1 MKTKL
6 ELTGISS
13 LIKDLQ
19 RVAEAGREVASSA
32 VEELAEET
40 ASVARSRIVAGTG
53 ASAPGATPKSKTGRL
68 ERSIAVVLR
77 RAKNTTALVGTDL
90 LHGRFLELGTGKMEP
105 RPWLLPA
112 FEEAQGKVWGGL
124 KAEFEGRI

>member
-6 ELTGISS
+6 EVGGIAA

-19 RVAEAGREVASSA
+19 RVEQAGREVSGSA
-32 VEELAEET
+32 VEDLAQGT
-40 ASVARSRIVAGTG
+40 ADVARSRIVSGAG
-53 ASAPGATPKSKTGRL
+53 ASAPGAFPKSKTGRL
-68 ERSIAVVLR
+68 ERSIAVALK
-77 RAKNTTALVGTDL
+77 RAKNTSALVGTDM
-90 LHGRFLELGTGKMEP
+90 LHGRFLETGTGKMEP

-112 FEEAQGKVWGGL
+112 FEEAKGTVWGGL